1 MESDRDEEDSSPDDL
16 EESSDDELPGPSS
29 KRKMKHAQTQ
39 DSPPYTLTSTGIGA
53 DVHDP
58 PPPYEQ

>member
-16 EESSDDELPGPSS
+16 EESSDDELLDSSS
-29 KRKMKHAQTQ
+29 KRKVKHARTQ
-39 DSPPYTLTSTGIGA
+39 DSAQYTSTSAGIGA
-53 DVHDP
+53 DIHDP